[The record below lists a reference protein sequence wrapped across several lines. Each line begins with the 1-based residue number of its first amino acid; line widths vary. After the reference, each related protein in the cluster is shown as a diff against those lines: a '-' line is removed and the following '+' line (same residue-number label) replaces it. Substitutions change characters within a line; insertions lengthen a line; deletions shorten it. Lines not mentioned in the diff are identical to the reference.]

1 MKESYS
7 NQEKFISSLL
17 IFVFIFI
24 IIVIAVLAVHYSG
37 ILNLKNE
44 SSITSLTDSAS
55 ESFATYPSD
64 FSSTDPLQTA
74 SQSSEQTTE
83 STKYLPATVPTYIP
97 PNSTSTTKTTESK
110 NTEQTT
116 KSSQTTETTQ
126 TQETPPADQ
135 PQGGITAEDITD
147 EKMEELITVKYLDIR
162 PSYSRRGPTHKRG
175 KLLSVDNIVVHY
187 VANENT
193 PAKNNWN
200 YFNTQTKTAV
210 SAHFIIDMDGS
221 IIQCLPLDEV
231 AYAVGT
237 ETGNRTS
244 ISIEC
249 CHPDETGVF
258 TDETYESLV
267 KLVSWLC
274 AKFDLTE
281 ENVKRHYDYPQTN
294 SSGYVWHKQ
303 CPKYFVDHPEE
314 WEAFK
319 EDLYID

>member
-24 IIVIAVLAVHYSG
+24 IIVIAVLALHYSG

-44 SSITSLTDSAS
+44 SSDTTVTDSTS

-64 FSSTDPLQTA
+64 FSSSESLQTT
-74 SQSSEQTTE
+74 SQTTE
-83 STKYLPATVPTYIP
+83 ETTVSTKYLPATVPTYIP
-97 PNSTSTTKTTESK
+97 PTTTSTTKTTASK
-110 NTEQTT
+110 APEQTT
-116 KSSQTTETTQ
+116 GAEHTTEASKTTETTTQ

-147 EKMEELITVKYLDIR
+147 EKMEELITKKYLSIHKNSR
-162 PSYSRRGPTHKRG
+162 PGY
-175 KLLSVDNIVVHY
+175 KLTSLQNIVVHY
-187 VANENT
+187 VANAGTTADQNWRNFENNKPGT
-193 PAKNNWN
+193 
-200 YFNTQTKTAV
+200 
-210 SAHFIIDMDGS
+210 SAHFIIDLDGS
-221 IIQCLPLDEV
+221 ILQCMPLNEV
-231 AYAVGT
+231 AWAIGT
-237 ETGNRTS
+237 PEGNYTS

-258 TDETYESLV
+258 TEETYESLV

-281 ENVKRHYDYPQTN
+281 ENVKRHYDYVRYT
-294 SSGYVWHKQ
+294 SSGKPWHKN
-303 CPKYFVDHPEE
+303 CPKYYVENPEK

-319 EDLYID
+319 EDLYIA